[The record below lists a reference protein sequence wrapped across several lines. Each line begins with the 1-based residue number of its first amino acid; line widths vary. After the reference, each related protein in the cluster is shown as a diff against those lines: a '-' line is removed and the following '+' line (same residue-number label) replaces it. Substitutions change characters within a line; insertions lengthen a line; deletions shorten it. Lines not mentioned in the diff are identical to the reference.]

1 MSECVMPRRGGKEF
15 HIPTFVQSGVSTF
28 NCETLGEGYFLIA
41 AISGGASGLYIQDT
55 SHQVGMY
62 PYGDGLYRSCAIV
75 RVEKSGSSYN
85 IYVERGNGTAEQLLL
100 TGVTNTTLINGYYS
114 AVYKMD

>member
-1 MSECVMPRRGGKEF
+1 MGECIIARRGGKEF

-41 AISGGASGLYIQDT
+41 AINGGAGGLYIQDI
-55 SHQVGMY
+55 SHQVVMY
-62 PYGDGLYRSCAIV
+62 PNGAGLYRSCAIV
-75 RVEKSGSSYN
+75 RIEKSGSSYN
-85 IYVERGNGTAEQLLL
+85 IYVERGDGTAEQLLL
-100 TGVTNTTLINGYYS
+100 TGVTSPDLINGYYS